1 MSEHNRKFR
10 AGDPLRFRNAPSFK
24 FTFLRYEALTGDVV
38 VKNSIGDVC
47 VLGEKS
53 LEFDLKFKIGD
64 KVNVSKYPFISPWEV
79 VGTLSDGRYVLE
91 NRTGAGELYGVT
103 TARESELSLRS
114 PVESFLPVGVYGVE
128 NTPVED
134 PTTLKALRL
143 AREALDLAIERLQND
158 RH

>member
-53 LEFDLKFKIGD
+53 LEFDDLKFKIGD
-64 KVNVSKYPFISPWEV
+64 KVNFSRYPTISSWRV
-79 VGTLSDGRYVLE
+79 VGIIPDGKFQYFLK
-91 NRTGAGELYGVT
+91 NDGVYS